1 MGLNANTVLKND
13 IKNNVIELYS
23 GKYKTGKEFTVALDK
38 LY

>member
-13 IKNNVIELYS
+13 IKSIVIELYS
-23 GKYKTGKEFTVALDK
+23 RKFKTGKEFAAALDK